1 MGRNVARTACLVLLL
16 CECGCGKGRGLNEEK
31 QVTIESLGNWSCA
44 LPRQARD
51 QQVKISVNSPATPV
65 TVYLIAE
72 RDMDALMDQLANEKE
87 LKVAILEKKE
97 KVRTVDFSKK
107 MTVGNE
113 LAVVISNTTGQAAN
127 VTVKIAGE

>member
-1 MGRNVARTACLVLLL
+1 MCAASPGARPAS
-16 CECGCGKGRGLNEEK
+16 EN
-31 QVTIESLGNWSCA
+31 LGQLTGNAS
-44 LPRQARD
+44 D
-51 QQVKISVNSPATPV
+51 S
-65 TVYLIAE
+65 YLIAE